1 MKIAL
6 ITISLLLMTGC
17 AQSVPVE
24 GGHEVYGFFYSL
36 LHGMLILFSLIGSL
50 LDPDIAV
57 YWASNNGFPYDLGFI
72 MGIVLITAKVQ
83 ESSSND

>member
-24 GGHEVYGFFYSL
+24 GGHEVYGFFYGL

-50 LDPDIAV
+50 LDPSIAV
-57 YWASNNGFPYDLGFI
+57 YGENNNGFLYDLGFAI
-72 MGIVLITAKVQ
+72 GIVLITGKVQ
-83 ESSSND
+83 ESSS